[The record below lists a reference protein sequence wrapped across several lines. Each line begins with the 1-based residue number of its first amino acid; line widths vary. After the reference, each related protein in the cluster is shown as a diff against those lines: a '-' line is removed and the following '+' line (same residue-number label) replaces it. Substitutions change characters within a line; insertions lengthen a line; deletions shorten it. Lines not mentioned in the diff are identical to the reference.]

1 MFRRLNLYL
10 KEEYK
15 VYIIP
20 TDLSLYTIIMYHTI
34 IILYIVF
41 CLRPRSH

>member
-1 MFRRLNLYL
+1 
-10 KEEYK
+10 
-15 VYIIP
+15 
-20 TDLSLYTIIMYHTI
+20 MYHTI